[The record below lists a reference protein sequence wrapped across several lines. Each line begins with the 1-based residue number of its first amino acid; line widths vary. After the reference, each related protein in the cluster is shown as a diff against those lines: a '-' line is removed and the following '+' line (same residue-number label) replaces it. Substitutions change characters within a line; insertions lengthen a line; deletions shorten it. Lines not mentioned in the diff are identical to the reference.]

1 MCVSMYIYVC
11 VYSYEWMH
19 VCLCMFVYM
28 HECVSVNKYVHMCE
42 SVVYVLGDSRSLD
55 AGKGILR

>member
-1 MCVSMYIYVC
+1 M
-11 VYSYEWMH
+11 YSYEWMH

-55 AGKGILR
+55 AEKGILR